1 MKWVVAFLLPP
12 LISTLSYRCD
22 NDQVLIVQSFGNDSI
37 RMHCQR
43 LNLCGFER
51 LKCVYDPLQP
61 QCGGKTNFV
70 AHVSQ
75 LTPSG
80 PVTHT
85 CCNLEISAGKL
96 VREHDGNDC
105 FVYELPDGTKRSTGV
120 KSDVEDES
128 EYTLLKDANK
138 IPEQFANYTGYR
150 LRLFLLKNKS
160 PPTLIVK
167 GIERRPSGYRVTICR
182 PRCGKLSD
190 SDDIGRKHMS
200 PMESSNSS
208 HEPVVH
214 ENDKVTVYE
223 VGRDE
228 NIPAKSTP
236 NDTDSGTAQEGS
248 QLIQLPKAGE
258 WIIATWSAWATSS
271 SHEPVVHEN
280 DKVTVYEVGRD
291 ENIPAKSTPNDTDSG
306 TAQEGSQLIQL
317 PKAGEWII
325 ATWSA
330 WATSRWTSW
339 THREWSE
346 YGDISGDVRTRGERY
361 RVSETDNTSDRSSTG
376 LSRNSS
382 GQESATSGKS
392 VTGLNGRGEAGSPEK
407 DSKKY
412 SPMNTVNI
420 IVDRDQHPQS
430 ETSEPSGQKIDGQDR
445 SVGLQPG
452 ERGAIGSEI
461 GKDGGEEG
469 SEHDGQSKGD
479 EDSNSFGGGAGKFN
493 MGVDTR
499 RQSGKDNNKPN
510 DRGRERNSTPSQRSG
525 LKQTSKEGSK
535 GDEADAGSSSGGG
548 RDEEDSS
555 SADSKTKKEN
565 ENDKK
570 KGQQPVGGDNHASE
584 SKKPHSETNEE
595 ARRKKDGDVREGSVT
610 SEADSSLK
618 VSDNATE
625 PNKNEKEVVNNWKEN
640 GKQSETSSE
649 IPENEEEDEIFNG
662 EVRPGD
668 LEKQGGAKG
677 DNENGSPGEGRGK
690 EGGKGSLGVKNKG
703 REGEGGAKTG
713 EKNTRNNGSTSDSS
727 GGSAEVNRA
736 EGEGQRTEGE
746 KSAEDSKRTRD
757 DKTEGQGIEERD
769 GSGDRS
775 KEVDGRAAPVRKQQA
790 SDERDSHEA
799 TMSTL
804 AIPKVLIAGTTSQ
817 GGGES
822 DIIDKEDGFKII
834 TMKPRMDT
842 HLSEIDKMKEEMSKL
857 LIPTPAPRVSED
869 LTSTRPDNSRT
880 TAGALGADG
889 GAKVGSS
896 ETHAT
901 DGDGQSKGEGNGKTP
916 IIGEEVKAGEKNGA
930 SAAKEAAARLI
941 AGEGNPAGFGES
953 MLAELG
959 ASGGGASA
967 PGTAIAAGGS
977 NATAGGGGAAAAGAR
992 AAGGGSGAAVRAAGI
1007 PTFAASST
1015 GGGAARAQG
1024 GLARRN
1030 CFSADTTVH
1039 TIFPNIQL
1047 TVTAARLIAGE
1058 GNPAG
1063 FGESML
1069 AELGASGGGAS
1080 APGTAIA
1087 AGGSNATAGGGGAAA
1102 AGARAAGA
1110 AARLIAGEGNPAG
1123 FGESMLAELGAS
1135 GGGASAPG
1143 TAIAAG
1149 GSNAT
1154 AGGGGAAA
1162 AGARAAGGGSGAAV
1176 RAAGI
1181 PTFAASS
1188 TGGGA
1193 ARAQG
1198 GLARRNCF
1206 SADTTVHTIFP
1217 NIQLTVTAARLIAGE
1232 GNPAGFG
1239 ESMLAEL
1246 GASGGGASAPGT
1258 AIAAGGSNAT
1268 AGGGGAAAAGA
1279 RAAGGGSGAAV
1290 RAAGIP
1296 TFAASSTGGG
1306 AARAQG
1312 GLARRNCFSADT
1324 TVHTQSGLK
1333 TMKELEVGDY
1343 VLVPASGN
1351 VLKYERVEMF
1361 YHREPET
1368 RAKFVVIE
1376 TESGRSLSLTELHL
1390 IPLGQCKEMR
1400 SDIMDMENID
1410 EWMRKSRFAHKARP
1424 GDCVLSIGDEGRL
1437 QVDRIVKVGRR
1448 FLKGIYSPMTVEG
1461 SIVTSGV
1468 LASCFSQ
1475 VESHFVQKLV
1485 YDILTLLYRGF
1496 GRTMVSLNDPV
1507 QHLPS
1512 FVEFVHQ
1519 MSQYMVPFAK
1529 Y

>member
-182 PRCGKLSD
+182 PRCGKLSN

-228 NIPAKSTP
+228 NIPAK
-236 NDTDSGTAQEGS
+236 
-248 QLIQLPKAGE
+248 L
-258 WIIATWSAWATSS
+258 
-271 SHEPVVHEN
+271 
-280 DKVTVYEVGRD
+280 
-291 ENIPAKSTPNDTDSG
+291 TPNDTDSG

-775 KEVDGRAAPVRKQQA
+775 KEVDGRAAP
-790 SDERDSHEA
+790 
-799 TMSTL
+799 
-804 AIPKVLIAGTTSQ
+804 AGTTSQ

-930 SAAKEAAARLI
+930 SAAKEA
-941 AGEGNPAGFGES
+941 
-953 MLAELG
+953 
-959 ASGGGASA
+959 
-967 PGTAIAAGGS
+967 
-977 NATAGGGGAAAAGAR
+977 
-992 AAGGGSGAAVRAAGI
+992 
-1007 PTFAASST
+1007 
-1015 GGGAARAQG
+1015 
-1024 GLARRN
+1024 
-1030 CFSADTTVH
+1030 
-1039 TIFPNIQL
+1039 
-1047 TVTAARLIAGE
+1047 
-1058 GNPAG
+1058 
-1063 FGESML
+1063 
-1069 AELGASGGGAS
+1069 
-1080 APGTAIA
+1080 
-1087 AGGSNATAGGGGAAA
+1087 
-1102 AGARAAGA
+1102 
-1110 AARLIAGEGNPAG
+1110 
-1123 FGESMLAELGAS
+1123 
-1135 GGGASAPG
+1135 
-1143 TAIAAG
+1143 
-1149 GSNAT
+1149 
-1154 AGGGGAAA
+1154 
-1162 AGARAAGGGSGAAV
+1162 
-1176 RAAGI
+1176 
-1181 PTFAASS
+1181 
-1188 TGGGA
+1188 
-1193 ARAQG
+1193 
-1198 GLARRNCF
+1198 
-1206 SADTTVHTIFP
+1206 
-1217 NIQLTVTAARLIAGE
+1217 AARLIAGE